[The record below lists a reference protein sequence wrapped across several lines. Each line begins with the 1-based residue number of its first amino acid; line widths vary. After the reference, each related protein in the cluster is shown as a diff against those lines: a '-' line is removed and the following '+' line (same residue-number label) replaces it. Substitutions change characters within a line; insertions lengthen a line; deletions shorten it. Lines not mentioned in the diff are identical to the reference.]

1 MLILNR
7 KEDQQIVLRYEGISI
22 KVMITEIH
30 REQVRVGID
39 APREVEIVRG
49 ELLGANRAS

>member
-22 KVMITEIH
+22 KVMITEIN
-30 REQVRVGID
+30 REQVRVGIE
-39 APREVEIVRG
+39 APREVEVVRA
-49 ELLGANRAS
+49 ELLTEDRAD